1 VSKSTRPRTRAQTSR
16 AAIKAYEARRA
27 EEVHRADA
35 MAETADGSP
44 QLRSARTSMSMT
56 RMQEF
61 TYIRSDLRRLLMI
74 LAVLTVL
81 LIVATVILR

>member
-1 VSKSTRPRTRAQTSR
+1 MVE
-16 AAIKAYEARRA
+16 AA
-27 EEVHRADA
+27 
-35 MAETADGSP
+35 ADGSP